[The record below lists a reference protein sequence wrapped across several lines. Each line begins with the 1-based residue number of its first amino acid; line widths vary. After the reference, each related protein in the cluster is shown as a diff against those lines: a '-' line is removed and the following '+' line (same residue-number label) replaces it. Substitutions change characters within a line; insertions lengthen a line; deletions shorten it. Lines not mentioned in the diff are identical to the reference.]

1 MAVELIKD
9 FYGRIIAKIETKPNG
24 DKIVYDFYNRIL
36 GRYDKSTNTTKDFYN
51 RVIAQGDCCGMLI
64 GRS

>member
-9 FYGRIIAKIETKPNG
+9 FHGRIIAKIETKPNG
-24 DKIVYDFYNRIL
+24 DKIVFDFYNRIL
-36 GRYDKSTNTTKDFYN
+36 GFYDKSTNTTQDFYH
-51 RVIAQGDCCGMLI
+51 RVIAKGDCCGMLI